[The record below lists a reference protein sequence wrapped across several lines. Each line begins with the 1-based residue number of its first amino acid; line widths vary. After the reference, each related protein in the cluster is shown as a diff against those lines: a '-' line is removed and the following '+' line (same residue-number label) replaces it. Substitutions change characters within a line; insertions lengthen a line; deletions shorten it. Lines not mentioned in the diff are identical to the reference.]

1 MSTTDITSRGI
12 EKVYARWAPI
22 YDLIFGAIFEHGRRA
37 VVAASERLGGRIL
50 EVGVGT
56 GISLPYYSHR
66 CRVVGID
73 LSEQMLRKARRRVL
87 EGRLQNVERLA
98 VMNAERLDFANDSF
112 DAVVAQCVINTVPN
126 PEAAL
131 DEFARVL
138 KPSGEIV
145 LFNRVGAE
153 AGARRVFE
161 QLFEPIAKRLGW
173 HSDFPWQRFRR
184 WAANSPHRVRLVER
198 RPMPPLGHFSLI
210 RFCKAAA
217 PTGAEPES
225 RAASERSK
233 ASGKTQSHTKNNE

>member
-1 MSTTDITSRGI
+1 MSTANITSRRI
-12 EKVYARWAPI
+12 EQVYARWAPI
-22 YDLIFGAIFEHGRRA
+22 YDLIFGAIFEPGRRA

-56 GISLPYYSHR
+56 GISLPYYSDR

-73 LSEQMLRKARRRVL
+73 LSEQMLRKARRRVI
-87 EGRLQNVERLA
+87 EGRLQNVEQLA
-98 VMNAERLDFANDSF
+98 VMNAERLDFASDSF

-138 KPSGEIV
+138 KPAGEIV

-173 HSDFPWQRFRR
+173 HSDFPWERFGR
-184 WAANSPHRVRLVER
+184 WAANSPHHVHLVER
-198 RPMPPLGHFSLI
+198 RTMPPLGHFSLI
-210 RFCKAAA
+210 RFRKAAA
-217 PTGAEPES
+217 ATGAERES
-225 RAASERSK
+225 R
-233 ASGKTQSHTKNNE
+233 ASGKTQSHTKNNEQLPRNT